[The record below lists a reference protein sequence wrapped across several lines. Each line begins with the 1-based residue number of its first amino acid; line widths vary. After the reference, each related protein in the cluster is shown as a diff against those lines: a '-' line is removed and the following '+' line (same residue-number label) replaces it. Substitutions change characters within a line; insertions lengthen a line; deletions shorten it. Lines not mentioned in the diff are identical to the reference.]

1 MNEIY
6 DNDFK
11 NFFKYTKEIK
21 ELPPLPKNFDTKHLQ
36 DFINEFERQQQENQQ
51 LKEKINQYE
60 NPEDL
65 TLFYMWIDE
74 KAKDKMKELQQR
86 INEALEYIKYCQTSD
101 DDIYPVIEAEKMIEI
116 LKGEEND

>member
-1 MNEIY
+1 MKLEDGIKIY
-6 DNDFK
+6 SID
-11 NFFKYTKEIK
+11 KEQEEMIIHLGNLNKFHREYK
-21 ELPPLPKNFDTKHLQ
+21 ELK
-36 DFINEFERQQQENQQ
+36 QENQQ

-101 DDIYPVIEAEKMIEI
+101 DDIYPVIEAEKMIEL
-116 LKGEEND
+116 LKGEENE